1 MSVELSNQSA
11 GEGGVQDALA
21 EIRASRAEL
30 RTFLEGLFDRLDGL
44 ADGLLVQEVANRQ
57 TQRDTD
63 RATLD
68 DQIERLVAVAAELAE
83 SVAQQKKITAKINSV

>member
-21 EIRASRAEL
+21 EIRASHAEL
-30 RTFLEGLFDRLDGL
+30 RTFIEGLFDRLDGL

-57 TQRDTD
+57 AQRDTD
-63 RATLD
+63 RLALD
-68 DQIERLVAVAAELAE
+68 DQIERLAALVVELPNR
-83 SVAQQKKITAKINSV
+83 SPNRRKLRPR